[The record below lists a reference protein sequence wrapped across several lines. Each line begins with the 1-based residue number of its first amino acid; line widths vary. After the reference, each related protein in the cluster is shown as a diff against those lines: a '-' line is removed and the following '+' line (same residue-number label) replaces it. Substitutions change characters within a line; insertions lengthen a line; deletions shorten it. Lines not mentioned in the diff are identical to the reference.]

1 MKLINGDAV
10 LSTGVSS
17 VPQVPLPIVVNKS
30 SGANHLEQPLPL
42 PFPLLSST
50 EALLASLF
58 QSQVLF
64 SSGEPAYYRL
74 SSAVTSVATEPGASN
89 DGTLDFG
96 EKSPNS
102 GFWRKGQSLQLAT
115 ITNRQSSTEWLVQ
128 IANTR
133 MQCVIVFILCLQSI
147 R

>member
-64 SSGEPAYYRL
+64 SSGEPAYHRL
-74 SSAVTSVATEPGASN
+74 SSASN